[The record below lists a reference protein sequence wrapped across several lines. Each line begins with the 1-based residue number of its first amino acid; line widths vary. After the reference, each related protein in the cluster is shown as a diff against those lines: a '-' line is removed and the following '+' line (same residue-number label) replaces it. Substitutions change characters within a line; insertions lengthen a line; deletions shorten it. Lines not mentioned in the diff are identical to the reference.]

1 MADSDGPLK
10 IEDLE
15 RLCEEHEAESLFLE
29 FKPCNELRRK
39 KRDDERGEPRSL
51 DDVKMELSKDVSAFL
66 NSAGGTIIYGIR
78 EYRSSSSI
86 SRAKETDRE
95 NAFQGKD
102 PREDRVTEW
111 IRAHVQPPP
120 DVNVYSVL
128 VDRDDPESSP
138 WFLVVEIP
146 QGLLAYMAKDDRFH
160 KRVSNLRKPMAQY
173 EVMDVMNRARG
184 ATLEVRLR
192 IKHGPILPA
201 IEEQRLRLSLYP
213 EVTSANFVA
222 SLYGAL
228 RITVAP
234 PLSLAD
240 ARESRVW
247 PQATFKEA
255 SEIRLSEEERV
266 GPCQSLTISWGAS
279 RGSGD
284 VILPG
289 VWHDFYENSVPIVIP
304 QFASFPIP
312 YYLIQTQLFTMNR
325 PVRRDL
331 YAVVGQAGTGWQFHL
346 TRIDDTNRDEL
357 LAGIRYAVE
366 NREWK
371 PITPADG

>member
-1 MADSDGPLK
+1 MANSDGPLK

-29 FKPCNELRRK
+29 FKTCNELRP
-39 KRDDERGEPRSL
+39 RGGVDAKGRPRSL
-51 DDVKMELSKDVSAFL
+51 DNVKKELSRDVSAFL
-66 NSAGGTIIYGIR
+66 NSAGGRIIYGIR
-78 EYRSSSSI
+78 EDGSSSGSW
-86 SRAKETDRE
+86 AKETDRKG
-95 NAFQGKD
+95 AFQGKD

-120 DVNVYSVL
+120 HVNVYSVL

-146 QGLLAYMAKDDRFH
+146 QGLLAYMAKDDIFH
-160 KRVSNLRKPMAQY
+160 KRVSNVRKHMAQY

-184 ATLEVRLR
+184 ATLDLRLG
-192 IKHGPILPA
+192 IVHGPIALAREGQPFK
-201 IEEQRLRLSLYP
+201 LLLSP

-234 PLSLAD
+234 PLNLAD